1 MGFFE
6 NVNQYFDQ
14 AAQFSD
20 LSPGLLEQI
29 KACNSVYRMRFPI
42 KRDNGSIQV
51 IEAYRVQHSHH
62 RLPCK
67 GGIRYSEM
75 VDQDE
80 VMALAALMTYKCALV
95 EVPYGGGKGGVKINP
110 RNFSENELERITRRY
125 TFELVQ
131 KNFIGPYSDV
141 PAPDYGTGER
151 EMAWIANTYMVLK
164 QNEPDSYA
172 CVTGKPLNLY
182 GVPGRKAATG
192 MGVFFGLRA
201 LVDVS
206 EDMKA
211 LGLKA
216 GLEGKEVIIQGLGN
230 VGYNTGVFLQNAGAI
245 ITGICEFNGAIYN
258 KKGFDIEKVF
268 KEFRETGS
276 LRKIEADKFIEDSSA
291 GLEWPCDILIPAAL
305 ENQITKE
312 NAPRISAK
320 IIAEAANGPVTPDAE
335 KILLSKGILI
345 IPDLY
350 LNAGGVTV
358 SFFEWLRNL
367 NHVAFGRMDKR
378 QEAYQSNSILQLMQK
393 MTGKKIDEKVFT
405 DLTNGPDELDYING
419 ALEETMT
426 RSYHDIRSKSI
437 KSKTSD
443 LRTAAY
449 LLAIERVSEYYTTA
463 GIFP

>member
-320 IIAEAANGPVTPDAE
+320 IIAEAANGPVTPAAE

-437 KSKTSD
+437 KSKT
-443 LRTAAY
+443 
-449 LLAIERVSEYYTTA
+449 
-463 GIFP
+463 